1 MLLFGTPAGSI
12 VDTLESGRNFSHYRI
27 ESKLGQGGM
36 GEVYRATDLKLGRPV
51 ALKILPLSAIRND
64 PDARERFRQEA
75 RFASVLNHPNVVTI
89 YAVDEADGLDFI
101 AMEYV
106 EGETLRARARRAP
119 VPIDELIAFGVQCA
133 EALGAAHAIGLIHRD
148 IKPANILI
156 TPKGQAKVLDFGLA
170 KHIQDPI
177 PADAVLRSA
186 GDPVPGPEP
195 ADAGATAAISLTT
208 VGIVMGTLGY
218 MSPEQARGEPLD
230 ARSDIFSL
238 GCTIYEAATGKVPF
252 EGPSTLAV
260 MQATWTQ
267 DAAPP
272 SRIRPELP
280 ADLDAI
286 LGRAMAKDREERYST
301 ARELADVLDGLRE
314 GSEGRTGA
322 ITGSRA
328 LATRG
333 PSNLPAALTSFI
345 GRKRELAE
353 VRRLLQTTRLV
364 TLSGPGGCGK
374 TRLAIQVA
382 SDSLH
387 EVPDG
392 AWLVELAALNDPA
405 LVAQSV
411 AAAVGVREEPGRP
424 LAATLADALAPK
436 SLLLVL
442 DNCEHLSAACAAL
455 AGQLLAAC
463 PHMRV
468 LATSQEPLGVPGE
481 VLWRIPMLGV
491 PELRGAGAA
500 TREAILRFE
509 AVRLFV
515 DRATATHPA
524 FQLSDQN
531 AAAVAQ
537 ICRRVDGIPLAIEL
551 AAARVK
557 VLAPDQILARLEDRF
572 KLLTGGSRTVLPRQQ
587 TLRAAVDWSYDLLG
601 PSERTLLNRLSV
613 FAGGFSLEAAEQI
626 CGDETLDTLDVLE
639 MVSHLV
645 DKSLVVPEEQP
656 DGGIRYRMLE
666 TIRDYGRER
675 LEAAGERPEFLARH
689 AAFYLAFAEAAEP
702 ELTGSDQALWLDRL
716 EREHE
721 NLRQAMTTFERAK
734 DAEPGLTLGRALWR
748 FWWVRG
754 TWAEGRKRL
763 ASLLAVESPTPRTP
777 TRARA
782 LHAAAVLA
790 RGEGDYAAA
799 RPLAEE
805 ALAIGRE
812 CGAKEAMALA
822 LLVLANIDNDQ
833 EDEKAARRGY
843 EEALSL
849 FRDLG
854 DKPGTSGCVHNLGVL
869 AEIEGDYE
877 AASALYE
884 EGLILNREIGYRSRE
899 AASLNGLGGVAFYQG
914 RLERSREWHE
924 QALAIQRELG
934 DSRGT
939 AFSLREL
946 GEVETASAD
955 AGAAALFLGQSLEM
969 YRVLG
974 DRLGIASAIEG
985 LAALAAS
992 MGQPER
998 ALELVGAATA
1008 LREAIQAPIAG
1019 PDKERLE
1026 RYLGPARE
1034 ALGPKAAAAAAKG
1047 GRLSPDEAIGLA
1059 LEGL

>member
-1 MLLFGTPAGSI
+1 
-12 VDTLESGRNFSHYRI
+12 VDTLESGRTFSHYRI
-27 ESKLGQGGM
+27 EAKLGQGGM
-36 GEVYRATDLKLGRPV
+36 GEVYRATDLKLGRSV

-64 PDARERFRQEA
+64 PDARQRFRQEA

-119 VPIDELIAFGVQCA
+119 VPIDELITFGVQCA

-170 KHIQDPI
+170 KHVHDP
-177 PADAVLRSA
+177 DAVSRVL
-186 GDPVPGPEP
+186 GDHVHESKPGEG
-195 ADAGATAAISLTT
+195 DTAALSLTSA
-208 VGIVMGTLGY
+208 GIVMGTLGY
-218 MSPEQARGEPLD
+218 MSPEQARGEVLD

-252 EGPSTLAV
+252 QGPSTQAV

-280 ADLDAI
+280 VDLDAI
-286 LGRAMAKDREERYST
+286 LGRAMAKNRDDRYGS

-314 GSEGRTGA
+314 GTEARSGA

-328 LATRG
+328 IATRG
-333 PSNLPAALTSFI
+333 PSNLPAALSSFI

-387 EVPDG
+387 EVPGG

-405 LVAQSV
+405 LVPQSV
-411 AAAVGVREEPGRP
+411 ATVLGVREEPGRP
-424 LAATLADALAPK
+424 LLATLVEALAQK
-436 SLLLVL
+436 TLLLVL
-442 DNCEHLSAACAAL
+442 DNCEHLSASCAAV
-455 AGQLLAAC
+455 AGALLTSC
-463 PHMRV
+463 PNLRIV
-468 LATSQEPLGVPGE
+468 ATSQEPLNVPGE

-491 PELRGAGAA
+491 PELRGVGAA
-500 TREAILRFE
+500 TRDAIVRYE

-515 DRATATHPA
+515 DRAAATHPS
-524 FQLSDQN
+524 FQLTDQN

-601 PSERTLLNRLSV
+601 PGERTLLNRLSV
-613 FAGGFSLEAAEQI
+613 FAGGFTLESAEQI
-626 CGDETLDTLDVLE
+626 CGDESLDSLDVLE
-639 MVSHLV
+639 MLSTLV

-656 DGGIRYRMLE
+656 DGRVRYRLLE
-666 TIRDYGRER
+666 TIRDYGRGR
-675 LEAAGERPEFLARH
+675 LEEAGERPEFLRRH
-689 AAFYLAFAEAAEP
+689 AAFYLAFAEEAEP

-716 EREHE
+716 DREHE

-754 TWAEGRKRL
+754 TWAEGRTRL
-763 ASLLAVESPTPRTP
+763 AALLAVETATPRTSA
-777 TRARA
+777 RARA
-782 LHAAAVLA
+782 LHAATVLA

-799 RPLAEE
+799 RPLGEE
-805 ALAIGRE
+805 ALAIARE
-812 CGAKEAMALA
+812 VGDKRATASALFE
-822 LLVLANIDNDQ
+822 LANIDNDQ
-833 EDEKAARRGY
+833 EDEAAARGGY
-843 EEALSL
+843 EAALAL
-849 FRDLG
+849 FREVG

-869 AEIEGDYE
+869 AEIAGDYE
-877 AASALYE
+877 MARALYG
-884 EGLILNREIGYRSRE
+884 EGLVINREIGYRSRE

-914 RLERSREWHE
+914 HLERSIECHE

-946 GEVETASAD
+946 GEVATALGD
-955 AGAAALFLGQSLEM
+955 AAAAAERLGQSLEI
-969 YRVLG
+969 YRSLG

-985 LAALAAS
+985 FAALAAS
-992 MGQPER
+992 KGQPER
-998 ALELVGAATA
+998 ALRLAGAATA
-1008 LREAIQAPIAG
+1008 VRESIQAPIAG
-1019 PDKERLE
+1019 PDLERLE
-1026 RYLGPARE
+1026 RYLKSARSD
-1034 ALGPKAAAAAAKG
+1034 LGTGAAAALAQG
-1047 GRLSPDEAIGLA
+1047 GALPLDEAIGAA
-1059 LEGL
+1059 LGGL

>member
-1 MLLFGTPAGSI
+1 VLLFGAPAGRI
-12 VDTLESGRNFSHYRI
+12 VDTLESGRTFSHYRI

-51 ALKILPLSAIRND
+51 ALKILPPSAMRHD

-106 EGETLRARARRAP
+106 EGETLRARARRTP
-119 VPIDELIAFGVQCA
+119 VPIDELITFGVQCA

-170 KHIQDPI
+170 KHVHDTAPG
-177 PADAVLRSA
+177 DSRVL
-186 GDPVPGPEP
+186 GEPVPEAAH
-195 ADAGATAAISLTT
+195 ADLTAAISLTS

-260 MQATWTQ
+260 MEATWTK

-272 SRIRPELP
+272 SRVRPELP
-280 ADLDAI
+280 SDLDAI
-286 LGRAMAKDREERYST
+286 LGRAMAKNRDDRYGS

-314 GSEGRTGA
+314 GSEGRSGAVTG
-322 ITGSRA
+322 GSRA

-392 AWLVELAALNDPA
+392 GWLVELAALNDPA
-405 LVAQSV
+405 LVPQSV
-411 AAAVGVREEPGRP
+411 ATVLGVREEPGRP
-424 LAATLADALAPK
+424 LLATLADALAPK
-436 SLLLVL
+436 TLLLVL
-442 DNCEHLSAACAAL
+442 DNCEHLSASCAAL
-455 AGQLLAAC
+455 VGSLLTAC
-463 PHMRV
+463 PHLRV
-468 LATSQEPLGVPGE
+468 VATSQEPLGVPGE

-500 TREAILRFE
+500 TRDAVGRYE

-515 DRATATHPA
+515 DRAAATHPS
-524 FQLSDQN
+524 FQLTDQN

-601 PSERTLLNRLSV
+601 PGERTLLNRLSV
-613 FAGGFSLEAAEQI
+613 FAGGFTLEAAEQI
-626 CGDETLDTLDVLE
+626 CGDESVDSLDVLE
-639 MVSHLV
+639 MVSTLV

-656 DGGIRYRMLE
+656 DGRVRYRLLE

-675 LEAAGERPEFLARH
+675 LEAAGERPEFLRRH
-689 AAFYLAFAEAAEP
+689 AAFYLAFAEEAEP
-702 ELTGSDQALWLDRL
+702 ELTGSKQAIWLDQL
-716 EREHE
+716 DREHE

-734 DAEPGLTLGRALWR
+734 DADPGLTLARALWR

-763 ASLLAVESPTPRTP
+763 AALLAVESPTPRTSA
-777 TRARA
+777 RARA

-799 RPLAEE
+799 RPL
-805 ALAIGRE
+805 G
-812 CGAKEAMALA
+812 
-822 LLVLANIDNDQ
+822 
-833 EDEKAARRGY
+833 
-843 EEALSL
+843 EEALSIAREVGDKRATASALFELANIAGDQVDEVAAHRGYEAALAL
-849 FRDLG
+849 FREVG
-854 DKPGTSGCVHNLGVL
+854 DKPGISGCVHNLGVL
-869 AEIEGDYE
+869 SEDTGDYE
-877 AASALYE
+877 AARALYE
-884 EGLILNREIGYRSRE
+884 EGLAINREIGYRSRE

-914 RLERSREWHE
+914 RLERSRECHE

-946 GEVETASAD
+946 GEVATALADASA
-955 AGAAALFLGQSLEM
+955 AADFLGQSLEI
-969 YRVLG
+969 YRTLG
-974 DRLGIASAIEG
+974 DRQGIATAIEG
-985 LAALAAS
+985 FAALAAS
-992 MGQPER
+992 RGQLER
-998 ALELVGAATA
+998 ALRLAGAAA
-1008 LREAIQAPIAG
+1008 AVRESIQAPIAG
-1019 PDKERLE
+1019 PDLERLE
-1026 RYLGPARE
+1026 RYLEPARSQLGAGAE
-1034 ALGPKAAAAAAKG
+1034 AARSQGA
-1047 GRLSPDEAIGLA
+1047 RLTVDEAIGVA
-1059 LEGL
+1059 LGDL